1 VRDSAQTRILRTAGF
16 PGPLLGSDAWDAI
29 ALRGRES
36 VAGSGIVGNWD
47 RSSTHPGVLAFLHR
61 WNVRHT
67 DTQPRAVAAAT
78 HDAMPLIARAV
89 VRAKVKP
96 DVHGV
101 RALQDGGTFDGTF
114 DGTFARYPFNGPRSP
129 IRGATLM
136 EAHHDTVV
144 FRATLDPRR

>member
-1 VRDSAQTRILRTAGF
+1 MRDSAQTRILRTAGF
-16 PGPLLGSDAWDAI
+16 PGPLLGSDAGDAM

-36 VAGSGIVGNWD
+36 VAGSSIVGSWD

-61 WNVRHT
+61 WNVRHA
-67 DTQPRAVAAAT
+67 DTQLRATAAAT
-78 HDAMPLIARAV
+78 HDTMPLIARAV

-96 DVHGV
+96 GVPVV
-101 RALQDGGTFDGTF
+101 RALQDGGTFG
-114 DGTFARYPFNGPRSP
+114 GTFARYPFNGTRSP

-144 FRATLDPRR
+144 FRVTLDPRR